1 MDSLKIAASK
11 VKKSPKALKV
21 KIDNAFNKESKNLH
35 QLFFSTLFLSTRSFY
50 KIANKVDFAKNYEM
64 FIFF

>member
-21 KIDNAFNKESKNLH
+21 KIDNAFNKESKK
-35 QLFFSTLFLSTRSFY
+35 FDPFPKKKTFFY
-50 KIANKVDFAKNYEM
+50 KIPQNLMSHSSDKS
-64 FIFF
+64 